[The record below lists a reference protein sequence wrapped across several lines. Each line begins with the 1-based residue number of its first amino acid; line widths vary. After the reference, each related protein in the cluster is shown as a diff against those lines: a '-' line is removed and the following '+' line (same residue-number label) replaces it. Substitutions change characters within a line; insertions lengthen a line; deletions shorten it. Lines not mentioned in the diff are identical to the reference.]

1 MTIPGGRIVGAIMAL
16 VMTALPMAAA
26 AASPFAN
33 WAAVVVAGDDHAHS
47 GALTEAFD
55 NARRDVTHALTN
67 AGFDPK
73 NIQQFSVRPQNYP
86 GENLLA
92 SDPPVI
98 ENALV
103 RLADQAKDGCLLYFS
118 SHGATVGA
126 VVGFNGDQPTFLS
139 PDMLSKM
146 IDHACGERPTVV
158 IVSACFSG
166 VYIPT
171 LADSNRAVFTAA
183 RPDRTSFG
191 CSESDRYPY
200 YDDCILSSFPKVSDF
215 AALAATAKQC
225 VAAKEIA
232 TGAQPPSE
240 PQIAIGPGLRP
251 ELPFYT
257 FNK

>member
-16 VMTALPMAAA
+16 VMTALPMAAV

-33 WAAVVVAGDDHAHS
+33 WAAVVVAGDYHAHS
-47 GALTEAFD
+47 GVPTEAFD
-55 NARRDVTHALTN
+55 NARRDVTHALVT
-67 AGFDPK
+67 AGFEPK
-73 NIQQFSVRPQNYP
+73 NIQQFSVRPKNYP
-86 GENLLA
+86 NESLLP
-92 SDPPVI
+92 SDPPQI
-98 ENALV
+98 EDALV
-103 RLADQAKDGCLLYFS
+103 SLADQAKDGCLLYFS
-118 SHGATVGA
+118 SHGATIGA
-126 VVGFNGDQPTFLS
+126 VVGFNGDQPNFLT
-139 PDMLSKM
+139 PDMLAKM

-171 LADSNRAVFTAA
+171 LADPNRAVFTAA

-200 YDDCILSSFPKVSDF
+200 YDDCILSSFPKVGDF
-215 AALAATAKQC
+215 AALATTAKQC